1 MNSNVFEYDERLDS
15 AFLESIYDG
24 DMEHAAISFEQF
36 LNKYAVQ
43 IKEIEDCL
51 AAADINLLRQ
61 KLHKIKPAFSYV
73 GLTSLTA
80 KAEIIE
86 RMCTDDT
93 DKIVLTDL
101 YLDFKNEL
109 NKLIPV
115 VEGELERLKA

>member
-24 DMEHAAISFEQF
+24 DMDHAAISFEQF
-36 LNKYAVQ
+36 LSKYAVQ

-51 AAADINLLRQ
+51 AAADINLFRQ

-86 RMCTDDT
+86 RMCTDGT
-93 DKIVLTDL
+93 DRIVLTDL
-101 YLDFKNEL
+101 YLDLKNEL

>member
-15 AFLESIYDG
+15 AFLESIYDD

-36 LNKYAVQ
+36 LNKYPVQ

-51 AAADINLLRQ
+51 AAADINLFRQ

-73 GLTSLTA
+73 GLTNITA

-86 RMCTDDT
+86 RMCTNVI
-93 DKIVLTDL
+93 DKIAITDL

-109 NKLIPV
+109 NKFIPV
-115 VEGELERLKA
+115 IERELERLKA